1 MKDRPLGGPARAAG
15 RARTRHCLLDG
26 TTEAYVLS
34 WATTEA
40 GWQALVIYVQD
51 DRAVQE
57 WVPATRLVPVGT
69 GTP

>member
-1 MKDRPLGGPARAAG
+1 MKDRPRGGTARAAG

-26 TTEAYVLS
+26 
-34 WATTEA
+34 TTEA

-57 WVPATRLVPVGT
+57 WVPATRVAPVGT
-69 GTP
+69 GTS